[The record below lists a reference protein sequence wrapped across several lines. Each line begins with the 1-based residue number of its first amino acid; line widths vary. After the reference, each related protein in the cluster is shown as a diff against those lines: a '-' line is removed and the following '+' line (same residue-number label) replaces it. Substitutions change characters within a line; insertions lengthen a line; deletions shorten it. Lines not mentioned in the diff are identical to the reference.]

1 MKNLVILPSNVNI
14 YRAKI
19 QELRNE
25 LNALDDR
32 AYFNEWDYNDLLM
45 SAVYFVSSLDNA
57 KVVLA
62 KNAVKVMRNDLMIL
76 LDDIKNSKEARQNK
90 INVA

>member
-1 MKNLVILPSNVNI
+1 MKNLVILPSNVKT

-25 LNALDDR
+25 LNALDDSN
-32 AYFNEWDYNDLLM
+32 YFNQWDYNDLLM

-62 KNAVKVMRNDLMIL
+62 KNAVKVMRNDLMML
-76 LDDIKNSKEARQNK
+76 MNDIGYSRDVRQNK
-90 INVA
+90 NVA